1 MRALIS
7 TQDEF
12 YNCLKRNLMYIAE
25 PTVVPPVLLNL
36 CTVSILHRFSSPS
49 WWKHLTLH
57 VSADVSDQR
66 AFDKMVRLKVS
77 VASFTV
83 PPSYLPSHAHLVLS
97 QTSEAIVLAPSGLGI
112 FELPATAT
120 RESSISLA
128 EDIS

>member
-1 MRALIS
+1 
-7 TQDEF
+7 
-12 YNCLKRNLMYIAE
+12 MYIAE
-25 PTVVPPVLLNL
+25 PTVMPPVLLDL

-66 AFDKMVRLKVS
+66 AFDKVVRLKVS

-83 PPSYLPSHAHLVLS
+83 PPSYLPSHAHLVFRRQAKQSCSRPLDS
-97 QTSEAIVLAPSGLGI
+97 AYSKKLL
-112 FELPATAT
+112 ATAT
-120 RESSISLA
+120 RGSSISLA